1 MQREAPRMAVGRS
14 RTTLSALLVVAASTA
29 SAEPAAEAECAALG
43 FAPSLLCSACDKLS
57 DAVGADD
64 ALITECRGCCTEEVN
79 GTGGTYAKATLDI
92 CR

>member
-1 MQREAPRMAVGRS
+1 MRLQEPRLWTRQRAKRSASCAPTLLFFSFFSNIFARS
-14 RTTLSALLVVAASTA
+14 Q
-29 SAEPAAEAECAALG
+29 
-43 FAPSLLCSACDKLS
+43 APSLLCSACDKLS
-57 DAVGADD
+57 DAVGSDD